1 MDKEYAY
8 IIFVA
13 GWIVGFMTCVL
24 LAQFFPIV
32 QFL

>member
-1 MDKEYAY
+1 MKEDAY
-8 IIFVA
+8 IIFVT

-24 LAQFFPIV
+24 LAKFFPIF